1 MATKGDKD
9 QPGRWKG
16 DEVEDRRG
24 AEAERAADRAEG
36 NSPVRAEDEDRRL
49 SSPDTIGQ
57 PAEPRQLHRDGP
69 TDDEEIED
77 VAEEHRARRDAG
89 ERPPRGKL

>member
-24 AEAERAADRAEG
+24 TEAEQAAARAEG
-36 NSPVRAEDEDRRL
+36 NSPVRAEDEERRL
-49 SSPDTIGQ
+49 SSPGTEEQ
-57 PAEPRQLHRDGP
+57 PAEIRRTRRDGP
-69 TDDEEIED
+69 SDDEEIED